1 MYFPCLMTESI
12 FLFIKF
18 PSLIPFE
25 FLVFLCLAK
34 SIKFIFFWLILFGK
48 NGIFNLNKM
57 FIENAP
63 QAVVDNE
70 MKKLDDVKSKIKI
83 LEKKMSQL
91 K

>member
-1 MYFPCLMTESI
+1 
-12 FLFIKF
+12 
-18 PSLIPFE
+18 
-25 FLVFLCLAK
+25 
-34 SIKFIFFWLILFGK
+34 
-48 NGIFNLNKM
+48 M